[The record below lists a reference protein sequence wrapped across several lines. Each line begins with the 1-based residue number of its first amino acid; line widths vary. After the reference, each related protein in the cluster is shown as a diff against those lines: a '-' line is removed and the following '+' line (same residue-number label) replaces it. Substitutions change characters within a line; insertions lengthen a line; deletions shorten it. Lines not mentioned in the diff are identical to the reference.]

1 MWMSYFHSPLITRR
15 SFVSGSQIGH
25 NLNLITRII
34 QCSMALEYQIIYML
48 CMTLSSLSHWDFFS
62 HISQCSI
69 EDADHISPVQNIL
82 MANEARAMYVERFL
96 QNLFKWKVAIVRSK
110 IIIRAINMRSLD
122 ILVMGSYNSIKLKK
136 LITIIKVY
144 VRKGNFVCQ
153 LLYVCNKKCL

>member
-1 MWMSYFHSPLITRR
+1 
-15 SFVSGSQIGH
+15 
-25 NLNLITRII
+25 
-34 QCSMALEYQIIYML
+34 
-48 CMTLSSLSHWDFFS
+48 MTLSSQSHWDFFL
-62 HISQCSI
+62 IYLNVALRMLI
-69 EDADHISPVQNIL
+69 ISPVQNIL

-96 QNLFKWKVAIVRSK
+96 QNLFQGKVAIVRSK